1 MTQYASVRV
10 LVIAQLAEIRQWLDA
25 GKTLSDYHREHRL
38 TVSYNRFARVLK
50 GYMQPQQPNLRLLEQ
65 ANPAVS
71 LGLTGDNL
79 AHAGASIV
87 SPAFN
92 APGLPNEATVTA
104 SNQEWLTAAEIHA
117 LYFEQTGRRIHAI
130 KIGLE
135 ARRLEI
141 AKQDMIVNMEGVRRP
156 VVPRK
161 YAKNE
166 LGRLFEELDKLDL
179 STCTKSPAC
188 NVPRVSDETTAS
200 ASEHEWLTATE
211 IHELYFE
218 QTGRRVNA
226 IKIGL
231 EARRLEITKQE
242 TVSTIEG
249 IQKPVVLRKY
259 AKGELPKLFDELN
272 KLDSSAYAKSHH
284 YRFWSS

>member
-10 LVIAQLAEIRQWLDA
+10 LVIAQLADIRQWLDA
-25 GKTLSDYHREHRL
+25 GKTLSDYLRDHGL

-50 GYMQPQQPNLRLLEQ
+50 RYIQPRPRTLRQIEKVKQ
-65 ANPAVS
+65 AGSAK
-71 LGLTGDNL
+71 LTGDNL
-79 AHAGASIV
+79 AHAGASIA

-92 APGLPNEATVTA
+92 APGAPNEVTVTA
-104 SNQEWLTAAEIHA
+104 SRQAWLSAAEIHA
-117 LYFEQTGRRIHAI
+117 LYFEQTGRRINAI

-141 AKQDMIVNMEGVRRP
+141 AKQDLIVNIEGVRRP

-166 LGRLFEELDKLDL
+166 IGRLFEELDKLDS
-179 STCTKSPAC
+179 STCPKNTAS
-188 NVPRVSDETTAS
+188 NVSRVSDELIAS
-200 ASEHEWLTATE
+200 SSEQEWLTATE
-211 IHELYFE
+211 IHELYFDR
-218 QTGRRVNA
+218 TGRRVNA

-242 TVSTIEG
+242 TVTMIEG
-249 IQKPVVLRKY
+249 IQRPVVLKRY
-259 AKGELPKLFDELN
+259 AKGELPQLFNELN

>member
-1 MTQYASVRV
+1 MTPYASVRV
-10 LVIAQLAEIRQWLDA
+10 LVIAQLADIRQWLDA
-25 GKTLSDYHREHRL
+25 GKTLSDYHRDNGL

-50 GYMQPQQPNLRLLEQ
+50 RYIQLRPQTLRQIEQ
-65 ANPAVS
+65 VKQAGSAN
-71 LGLTGDNL
+71 LTGDNL
-79 AHAGASIV
+79 AHAGASIA

-92 APGLPNEATVTA
+92 APGAPNEATVTA
-104 SNQEWLTAAEIHA
+104 SEQAWLSAAEIHA

-141 AKQDMIVNMEGVRRP
+141 AKQDMIVNIEGVRRP

-188 NVPRVSDETTAS
+188 NVPHETTAS
-200 ASEHEWLTATE
+200 ASEQEWLIATE
-211 IHELYFE
+211 IHELYFN

-242 TVSTIEG
+242 TVTMIEG
-249 IQKPVVLRKY
+249 IQRPVVLKKY
-259 AKGELPKLFDELN
+259 AKGELPQLFNELN

>member
-10 LVIAQLAEIRQWLDA
+10 LVIAQLADIRQWLDA
-25 GKTLSDYHREHRL
+25 GKTLSDYHREHGL
-38 TVSYNRFARVLK
+38 TISYNRFARVLK
-50 GYMQPQQPNLRLLEQ
+50 RYMQPQPQNLRQIEQ
-65 ANPAVS
+65 VKQAGSAN
-71 LGLTGDNL
+71 LTGDNL
-79 AHAGASIV
+79 AHAGASIA

-92 APGLPNEATVTA
+92 APGAPNEATVTA
-104 SNQEWLTAAEIHA
+104 SEQAWLSAAEIHA
-117 LYFEQTGRRIHAI
+117 LYFEQTGRRINAI

-141 AKQDMIVNMEGVRRP
+141 AKQDTIVNIEGVRRP

-179 STCTKSPAC
+179 SACTKSPAC
-188 NVPRVSDETTAS
+188 NVPHETTAS
-200 ASEHEWLTATE
+200 SSEQEWLTATE

-218 QTGRRVNA
+218 QTGRRINA

-242 TVSTIEG
+242 TVTMIEG
-249 IQKPVVLRKY
+249 IQRPVVLKKY
-259 AKGELPKLFDELN
+259 AKGELPQLFNELN
-272 KLDSSAYAKSHH
+272 KLDSSAYATSHH